1 MNNWTKVV
9 IGYIVVFSVVLLAA
23 ELSVELLL
31 GNPSSLP
38 EGWLPKFREYY
49 FQKDRKIAQYLPDL
63 AVYDEELF
71 YRLNPGEHRFSNA
84 EFETRFNVNAA
95 GLRDDEPSLIAPE
108 IITIGDSYTMGWG
121 VESEEAF
128 PSILEAQT
136 GMKVLNAGISSY
148 GTAREWKLLQS
159 LDKSNLKY
167 LILQFDANDNSENVV
182 FFHKETY
189 KAPPRSVYENIVRDH
204 NEATTYFP
212 LKHISHF
219 VRNWAGIESNITE
232 EEQNDDSKDEK
243 KEEELPW
250 VAPVDAFMKVLHSDT
265 LNKEVTLIIF
275 QVGGAST
282 DILIDRLNERKAAGE
297 LGFYND
303 AIILDIQQHLNQSDY
318 FILDGHLT
326 RKGHEKVAKELLR
339 HLN

>member
-1 MNNWTKVV
+1 MNNWAKVV
-9 IGYIVVFSVVLLAA
+9 VGYVVAFSVVLFTT

-31 GNPSSLP
+31 GNPSSIP
-38 EGWLPKFREYY
+38 ENWAPKFREYY

-71 YRLNPGEHRFSNA
+71 YRLNPGKHQFSNA
-84 EFETRFNVNAA
+84 EFNTDFKVNSA
-95 GLRDDEPSLIAPE
+95 GLRDDEPSLNAPE
-108 IITIGDSYTMGWG
+108 IITLGDSYTMGWG
-121 VESEEAF
+121 VESDDAF
-128 PSILEAQT
+128 PSIIEKKT
-136 GMKVLNAGISSY
+136 GLKVLNAGISSY

-167 LILQFDANDNSENVV
+167 LILQFDANDNSENVA

-189 KAPPRSVYENIVRDH
+189 KAPPRSVYENIVRNH
-204 NEATTYFP
+204 NEATAYFP

-219 VRNWAGIESNITE
+219 VRNWAGIESKITE
-232 EEQNDDSKDEK
+232 EELNDDSKDDK
-243 KEEELPW
+243 KEELPW

-265 LNKEVTLIIF
+265 LNKDVTLIIF

-297 LGFYND
+297 LGYYND
-303 AIILDIQQHLNQSDY
+303 AIVLDIQQHLNEADY

-326 RKGHEKVAKELLR
+326 KKGHEKVAMELLR